1 MEQEITVRQLKQTEG
16 IPYDLLL
23 LADETKESIDKYIYA
38 SDIYIAESEGEKVA
52 VYALYRVSDEEIE
65 IKNIAVVPHLQ
76 NQGIGRWLL
85 KDAEY
90 KAKADGYHYLLI
102 ATADAGIRQLQL
114 YQRCDFEMYEI
125 RKNFFAE
132 NFSEPIYEN
141 GIQLKHMVVLRKEI
155 E

>member
-1 MEQEITVRQLKQTEG
+1 MKQQIIVRPLKQTED

-52 VYALYRVSDEEIE
+52 VYALYRVNDEEIE
-65 IKNIAVVPHLQ
+65 IKNIAVLPRLQ
-76 NQGIGRWLL
+76 SQGIGQWLL

-90 KAKADGYHYLLI
+90 KAKAGGYHYLLI

-114 YQRCDFEMYEI
+114 YQRCGFEMFEI
-125 RKNFFAE
+125 RKDFFKE
-132 NFSEPIYEN
+132 NFPEPIYEN